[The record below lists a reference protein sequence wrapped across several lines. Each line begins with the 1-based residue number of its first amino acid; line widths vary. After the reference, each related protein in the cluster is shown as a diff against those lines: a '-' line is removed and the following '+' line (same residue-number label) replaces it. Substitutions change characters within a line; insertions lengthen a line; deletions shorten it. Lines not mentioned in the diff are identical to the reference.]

1 MSHFSGPDVA
11 DLAAMSVQAPLTG
24 LVTVML
30 DLRAE
35 GSYEPTY
42 DLIRVRILR

>member
-35 GSYEPTY
+35 GSHEPTY
-42 DLIRVRILR
+42 DFIRVRMFR

>member
-1 MSHFSGPDVA
+1 MPHFSGPDVA
-11 DLAAMSVQAPLTG
+11 DLAVMSVQTPLTS

-42 DLIRVRILR
+42 DLIRVSIL